1 MIEDIIEE
9 LEVAKGT
16 PQFSQIIF
24 DRVFNGE
31 PAAVVKAHGERITK
45 GEEKIDAE
53 ELKEMEEFLADYNL
67 KWVGKVC
74 FVGVCRCMFAHT

>member
-9 LEVAKGT
+9 LEAAKGT

-45 GEEKIDAE
+45 GEEKIDVV
-53 ELKEMEEFLADYNL
+53 ELKEMEEFL
-67 KWVGKVC
+67 KKV
-74 FVGVCRCMFAHT
+74 